1 MSSIAIIPARGG
13 SKRIPRKNV
22 RMLDGKPLISFPI
35 IAALESQMFSEV
47 FVSTDDSEIAE
58 IAKSYGAKVP
68 FLRSPNLA
76 DDFTP
81 TIPVI
86 RDSIR
91 KITELNY
98 DFDKCCCIYP
108 TSIFVTPN
116 DLVRAHNQLVGTP
129 SKDFV
134 VSVVKY
140 PYPIQRALGM
150 NKRLEI
156 SFLNSANLSTRSQDL
171 PDTFHDAAQFYW
183 GHKSAWIESD
193 SVFVN
198 AIGYQLDSS
207 KIQDIDDEEDL
218 RKAEFLFRSNKTLDP
233 SQG

>member
-1 MSSIAIIPARGG
+1 MSSVAIIPARGG

-47 FVSTDDSEIAE
+47 FVSTDDTEIAE

-68 FLRSPNLA
+68 FLRSAELS

-86 RDSIR
+86 RDSIER
-91 KITELNY
+91 IEKSGY
-98 DFDKCCCIYP
+98 MFDNCCCIYP
-108 TSIFVTPN
+108 TSIFVTPK
-116 DLVRAHNQLVGTP
+116 DLLEAHKQFIRSP
-129 SKDFV
+129 KSDFV

-150 NKRLEI
+150 NSDLDI
-156 SFLNSANLSTRSQDL
+156 SFLHPEYLSARSQDL
-171 PDTFHDAAQFYW
+171 PNTYHDAAQFYL
-183 GHKSAWIESD
+183 GKKSAWMESE
-193 SVFVN
+193 SVFIN
-198 AIGYQLDSS
+198 AIGYLLDSS

-218 RKAEFLFRSNKTLDP
+218 RKADFLYKSNKASDL
-233 SQG
+233 S

>member
-22 RMLDGKPLISFPI
+22 QILDGKPLISFPI
-35 IAALESQMFSEV
+35 VAAIESNVFNDI
-47 FVSTDDSEIAE
+47 FVSTDDPEIAE

-68 FLRSPNLA
+68 FLRSPDFA

-81 TIPVI
+81 TMPVI
-86 RDSIR
+86 RDSIER
-91 KITELNY
+91 ITKLNY
-98 DFDKCCCIYP
+98 SFDKCCCIYP
-108 TSIFVTPN
+108 TSIFVTSN
-116 DLVRAHNQLVGTP
+116 DLVQAHNQLMDSPG
-129 SKDFV
+129 KDFV

-150 NKRLEI
+150 NKALEI
-156 SFLNSANLSTRSQDL
+156 SFLNPANLLTRSQDL
-171 PDTFHDAAQFYW
+171 SDTFHDAAQFYW
-183 GHKSAWIESD
+183 GHKLAWIESE
-193 SVFVN
+193 SAFIN

-218 RKAEFLFRSNKTLDP
+218 RRAEFLFRSNKTLDP
-233 SQG
+233 L

>member
-1 MSSIAIIPARGG
+1 MSSIAVIPARGG

-22 RMLDGKPLISFPI
+22 RMLDGRPLISFPI
-35 IAALESQMFSEV
+35 VAAIESQVFNDV
-47 FVSTDDSEIAE
+47 FVSTDDPEIAE

-68 FLRSPNLA
+68 FLRSPDLS

-86 RDSIR
+86 RDSIER
-91 KITELNY
+91 ITKLNY
-98 DFDKCCCIYP
+98 SFDQCCCIYP

-116 DLVRAHNQLVGTP
+116 DLVQAYNQLVGMP

-156 SFLNSANLSTRSQDL
+156 SFLNLANLSTRSQDL

-183 GHKSAWIESD
+183 GRKSAWIESE
-193 SVFVN
+193 SVFIN
-198 AIGYQLDSS
+198 AIGYHLDSS
-207 KIQDIDDEEDL
+207 KIQNIDKEED
-218 RKAEFLFRSNKTLDP
+218 
-233 SQG
+233 

>member
-1 MSSIAIIPARGG
+1 MSSIAVIPARGG

-22 RMLDGKPLISFPI
+22 RMLDGRPLISFPI
-35 IAALESQMFSEV
+35 VAAIESQVFNDV
-47 FVSTDDSEIAE
+47 FVSTDDPEIAE

-68 FLRSPNLA
+68 FLRSPDLS

-86 RDSIR
+86 RDSIER
-91 KITELNY
+91 ITKLNY
-98 DFDKCCCIYP
+98 SFDQCCCIYP

-116 DLVRAHNQLVGTP
+116 DLVQAYNQLVGMP

-156 SFLNSANLSTRSQDL
+156 SFLNLANLSTRSQDL

-183 GHKSAWIESD
+183 GYKSAWVESE
-193 SVFVN
+193 SVFIN

-218 RKAEFLFRSNKTLDP
+218 RKAGFLFRSNKILDP
-233 SQG
+233 L

>member
-22 RMLDGKPLISFPI
+22 QILDGKPLISFPI
-35 IAALESQMFSEV
+35 VAAIESNVFNDI
-47 FVSTDDSEIAE
+47 FVSTDDPEIAE

-68 FLRSPNLA
+68 FLRSPDLA

-81 TIPVI
+81 TMPVI
-86 RDSIR
+86 RDSIER
-91 KITELNY
+91 ITKLNY
-98 DFDKCCCIYP
+98 SFDKCCCIYP
-108 TSIFVTPN
+108 TSIFVTSN
-116 DLVRAHNQLVGTP
+116 DLVQAHNQLMDSPG
-129 SKDFV
+129 KDFV

-150 NKRLEI
+150 NKALEI
-156 SFLNSANLSTRSQDL
+156 SFLNPANLLTRSQDL
-171 PDTFHDAAQFYW
+171 SDTFHDAAQFYW
-183 GHKSAWIESD
+183 GHKLAWIESE
-193 SVFVN
+193 SAFIN

-218 RKAEFLFRSNKTLDP
+218 RRAEFLFRSNKTLDP
-233 SQG
+233 L